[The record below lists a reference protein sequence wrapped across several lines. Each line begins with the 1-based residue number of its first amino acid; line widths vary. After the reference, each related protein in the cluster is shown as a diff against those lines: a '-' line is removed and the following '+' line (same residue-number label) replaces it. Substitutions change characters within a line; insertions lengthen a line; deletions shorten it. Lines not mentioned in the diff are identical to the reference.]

1 MAASKKYRLKL
12 MRAKC
17 TQRRQGCTKCGKY
30 SENYLFKYNCKDSQ
44 RNSVANET
52 PHAFCT
58 QPSLLLYT
66 CIESNTNSNEMSEAV
81 KRPPS
86 PHPLLVSNCSGI
98 QFENFLRKH
107 FKAGDFEKAF
117 VVAVCIHRS
126 CQRYCCLNTR
136 TLSRKYYST
145 VRAKSLQEF
154 TRTAVS
160 LYDFLAKQF
169 SQCCNYTRTD
179 QACHSYIHTYTGCLL
194 QSIFIYAINSI
205 KLSSVFGAFYVL
217 HIVILCELSYLK

>member
-66 CIESNTNSNEMSEAV
+66 CIESNTKSNEMCEAV
-81 KRPPS
+81 KKPPFL
-86 PHPLLVSNCSGI
+86 PLLVSNCSGM
-98 QFENFLRKH
+98 QFENFFANTLKLVTLKRLSLLLFAYIALANVIVVSTLARSVVNIIRLSESNLCRNLRELQFRCVTFLRSSLVNVAITQAQTKH
-107 FKAGDFEKAF
+107 AIATF
-117 VVAVCIHRS
+117 IHIQGAY
-126 CQRYCCLNTR
+126 CNRY
-136 TLSRKYYST
+136 
-145 VRAKSLQEF
+145 
-154 TRTAVS
+154 
-160 LYDFLAKQF
+160 LYMQ
-169 SQCCNYTRTD
+169 
-179 QACHSYIHTYTGCLL
+179 
-194 QSIFIYAINSI
+194 
-205 KLSSVFGAFYVL
+205 
-217 HIVILCELSYLK
+217 